1 MLLVKQ
7 SEKHDREGGEHDVE
21 DLENPLFIENLPGEG
36 TVKTEP
42 ELGHDEKYIFVESI
56 RDKIGVTTIRLSAM
70 YEKKVLEELEL
81 SDSIV

>member
-1 MLLVKQ
+1 
-7 SEKHDREGGEHDVE
+7 
-21 DLENPLFIENLPGEG
+21 
-36 TVKTEP
+36 
-42 ELGHDEKYIFVESI
+42 LGHDEEHIFVESV